1 MWLFIRI
8 FYDIY
13 ENDNIVNENNYI
25 NEDENLN
32 SAQNKQNSTL
42 YFFKALKCQY

>member
-32 SAQNKQNSTL
+32 SAQNKQNIIL
-42 YFFKALKCQY
+42 RIYFFTFIF